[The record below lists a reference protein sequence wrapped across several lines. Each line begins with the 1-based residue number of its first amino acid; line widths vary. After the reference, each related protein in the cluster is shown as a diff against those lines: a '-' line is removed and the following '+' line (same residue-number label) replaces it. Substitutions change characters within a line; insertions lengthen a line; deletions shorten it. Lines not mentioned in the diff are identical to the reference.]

1 MNKKRFKWLILMM
14 AISILGVTGIQIIW
28 IRNAVNVLNESFDHT
43 AYECVRQ
50 AAATIERSREADF
63 INNYAFQNIE
73 PQEKQEIWGS
83 SYMSS
88 SSILSFGD
96 NVSISSTTVTQR
108 AGEEPVIVSTDT
120 TISMDSSNIVIFSTE
135 NPGTISIEPQQEL
148 ANKPS
153 GSLLRQQEYADW
165 LERRSSEFRNMT
177 DQMIRE
183 LYQWEKTMEI
193 DVRDI
198 DFALKHSFQFSGIST
213 PYEFAILQDGEVTE
227 GSYKKANTNDFLKTP
242 YVVQLFSDNLIR
254 QDMNLAVVFPDRNNY
269 VLGSMTGI
277 LSGSLIFSLII
288 LATFAFS
295 LYYILN
301 QKKMSEMKNDFI
313 NNMTH
318 EFKTPIATISLAAD
332 TITNPKIIN
341 DEYRI
346 RQFVGMIKKEN
357 SRMNKKVET
366 ILQIASLDNKEIEFK
381 FENVSLN
388 HIIEK
393 AVDSMEILVAERGG
407 TLKAKL
413 DAENPYVYGDA
424 DHLYNL
430 VNNLLDNAIKY
441 SPEKPEV
448 SITTSNNGSGIEMTV
463 EDKGIGMSKSVQS
476 KIFERFYRQTSGN
489 VHNVKG
495 FGLGLNYVRSIVDA
509 HRGTITVTSEQGK
522 GSRFEVYIPYNEEN
536 DPPLM
541 SKSRYKIDNKR

>member
-1 MNKKRFKWLILMM
+1 MNKKRFKWLICMM
-14 AISILGVTGIQIIW
+14 AVSILGITGIQIIW

-50 AAATIERSREADF
+50 AAETIERSRETNF
-63 INNYAFQNIE
+63 VNNYLFQNIE
-73 PQEKQEIWGS
+73 PEEEPLYSGS
-83 SYMSS
+83 SYLSTS
-88 SSILSFGD
+88 RFLSIGD
-96 NVSISSTTVTQR
+96 NVSISSTTITQR
-108 AGEEPVIVSTDT
+108 QGEEPVIVSTDT
-120 TISMDSSNIVIFSTE
+120 VINMDTSNVVFVSRE
-135 NPGTISIEPQQEL
+135 NPGMMTIVPQKEL
-148 ANKPS
+148 DANQS
-153 GSLLRQQEYADW
+153 GSLLRQQEYTQW

-177 DQMIRE
+177 DQMIQE
-183 LYQWEKTMEI
+183 MYQWEKTMELDLR
-193 DVRDI
+193 DV
-198 DFALKHSFQFSGIST
+198 DFALKHSFQFSGITT
-213 PYEFAILQDGEVTE
+213 PYEFAILKDGEITE
-227 GSYKKANTNDFLKTP
+227 GTYKKVNENDFFNSP
-242 YVVQLFSDNLIR
+242 YVVQLFADNIIR

-269 VLGSMTGI
+269 VLGSMMGI

-332 TITNPKIIN
+332 TITNPKIIR

-366 ILQIASLDNKEIEFK
+366 ILQIASLDNREIDFK
-381 FENVSLN
+381 FDNVSL
-388 HIIEK
+388 HALIER
-393 AVDSMEILVAERGG
+393 AVDSMEILVKERGG
-407 TLKAKL
+407 AVKTKL
-413 DAENPYVYGDA
+413 EAQSPYVYGDA
-424 DHLYNL
+424 EHLHNL

-441 SPEKPEV
+441 SPETPEV
-448 SITTSNNGSGIEMTV
+448 SVTTRNNGSGVIMTI

-476 KIFERFYRQTSGN
+476 KIFERFYRQASGN

-495 FGLGLNYVRSIVDA
+495 FGLGLNYVRSIVEA
-509 HRGTITVTSEQGK
+509 HRGTISVISEEGK
-522 GSRFEVYIPYNEEN
+522 GSRFDVFIPFNEEN
-536 DPPLM
+536 DPPLQ
-541 SKSRYKIDNKR
+541 SKSRYKIDSKR